1 MNIPEFELNDGTS
14 LPAIGFGTVQLKGY
28 SGALTIAEAIRNGY
42 RFIDTAYN
50 YENEGAVGKAIEL
63 SGLRRNELYI
73 ESKLPG
79 RYHSYDDA
87 MTALQESLLRANLEY
102 FDLYIIHWPNPNEG
116 KYIEAWRALIEAQK
130 LGLVKTIGVSNF
142 LPQHIDHLVAKTGV
156 RPAVN
161 QIEMHPRFNQ
171 AVQREYHD
179 KEGILTTAWSPLGRA
194 RYLAE
199 FDEMQDMAKKYDV
212 NIGQLILRWHYQHG
226 VVTIPRSSNAARQSG
241 NLNIFDF
248 EITREDMEAVDGLS
262 VPGGRI
268 DGLDPAVYE
277 EF

>member
-1 MNIPEFELNDGTS
+1 
-14 LPAIGFGTVQLKGY
+14 
-28 SGALTIAEAIRNGY
+28 
-42 RFIDTAYN
+42 
-50 YENEGAVGKAIEL
+50 
-63 SGLRRNELYI
+63 
-73 ESKLPG
+73 
-79 RYHSYDDA
+79 
-87 MTALQESLLRANLEY
+87 
-102 FDLYIIHWPNPNEG
+102 NEG

-142 LPQHIDHLVAKTGV
+142 LPQHIDHLVAETGV

-171 AVQREYHD
+171 DVQREYHD
-179 KEGILTTAWSPLGRA
+179 KEGILTIAWSPLGRA

-199 FDEMQDMAKKYDV
+199 FDEMQDVAKKYDV

-248 EITREDMEAVDGLS
+248 EITREDMEAIDGLS

>member
-14 LPAIGFGTVQLKGY
+14 LPAVGFGTVHLKGDR
-28 SGALTIAEAIRNGY
+28 GALTIAEAIRNGY

-50 YENEGAVGKAIEL
+50 YENEGAMGKAIRM
-63 SGLRRNELYI
+63 SGMKRNELYI

-87 MTALQESLLRANLEY
+87 MTAIQESLLRANLEY

-116 KYIEAWRALIEAQK
+116 KYTEAWKALIDAQK

-142 LPQHIDHLVAKTGV
+142 LPQHIDTLVAETGV
-156 RPAVN
+156 KPAVN

-171 AVQREYHD
+171 EVQRAYHE
-179 KEGILTTAWSPLGRA
+179 KENILTMAWSPLGRA
-194 RYLAE
+194 RYFAE
-199 FDEMQDMAKKYDV
+199 VDELKDMAKKYDV

-226 VVTIPRSSNAARQSG
+226 AATIPRSSNSARQAG

-248 EITREDMEAVDGLS
+248 EISREDMEGIDSLS

-268 DGLDPAVYE
+268 EGQDPAVYE